1 MQSNL
6 LIPAVT
12 RKFVYVS
19 GGKQVNLKSKRN
31 PVEVAKE
38 ILKSRY
44 PNAVV
49 GFVAGSFNRGE
60 ETAYSDIDLIVV
72 FEKVEFAWRE
82 SFTFADW
89 PVEVFAHDP
98 ETLNYF
104 FREVDGKDGVP
115 SLMFMVLEGTSIP
128 DNHELSFQLKSLANQ
143 VLYEKPPAWSE
154 ETIYHQ
160 RYGLTDLID
169 DLRAPRNSFEAHI
182 IIGAIH
188 EMLGNFY
195 FRSQRIWSASRKHI
209 PRRII
214 KINPTLGKEWV
225 DVFEAAYAG
234 NYHCLIDFTQKILK
248 PYGGFLFNE
257 YRRNAPANWR
267 KPLSEQKNIYEGA
280 VPEVPLLAE
289 EREVTHPMLGL
300 LRFRTAKSLD
310 VPQLRKLLNTAYKK
324 LLGMGLNY
332 NATFQDDALTA
343 KGLFDGGS
351 VLVVENKNGII
362 GTMRIKEMN
371 SIDDRK
377 CLYLSRF
384 AVAPEFQKSGLGTI
398 LLGLAEKIARRNEFK
413 CMQLDTAQ
421 PAKHLVSFYESQ
433 GFQIKRPIYYDGKT
447 YISWILEKTF

>member
-1 MQSNL
+1 MNQKN
-6 LIPAVT
+6 
-12 RKFVYVS
+12 
-19 GGKQVNLKSKRN
+19 KRN

-38 ILKSRY
+38 ILKTRY

-60 ETAYSDIDLIVV
+60 ETAFSDIDLVVV

-82 SFTFADW
+82 SFTFSDW

-104 FREVDGKDGVP
+104 FREIDGKDGVP
-115 SLMFMVLEGTSIP
+115 SLPFMVLEGTPIP
-128 DNHELSFQLKSLANQ
+128 NDHELVFKLKSLADQ
-143 VLYEKPPAWSE
+143 VLDEKPPEWND

-160 RYGLTDLID
+160 RYGLTDLVD
-169 DLRAPRNSFEAHI
+169 DLRDPRNSFEAHI
-182 IIGAIH
+182 IIGSLH

-209 PRRII
+209 PRRIL
-214 KINPTLGKEWV
+214 KTNPALGKEWI
-225 DVFEAAYAG
+225 DAFESAYAG
-234 NYHCLIDFTQKILK
+234 KYQPVIDLTQKILK

-267 KPLSEQKNIYEGA
+267 KPLPEQKSNFEGV
-280 VPEVPLLAE
+280 VPEVPLLDD
-289 EREVTHPMLGL
+289 ERQTIHSKLGS
-300 LRFRTAKSLD
+300 LRFRTATTSD
-310 VPQLRKLLNTAYKK
+310 VPALRKLLNAAYKR
-324 LLGMGLNY
+324 LLDMGLNY

-343 KGLFDGGS
+343 KGLLDGGS
-351 VLVVENKNGII
+351 VLVVENANGII

-371 SIDDRK
+371 YVDDRK

-384 AVAPEFQKSGLGTI
+384 AVSPELQKSGLGTT
-398 LLGLAEKIARRNEFK
+398 LLSLAEKIARRNDFK

-421 PAKHLVSFYESQ
+421 PAKHLVSFYEAQ

-447 YISWILEKTF
+447 YVSWILEKTF